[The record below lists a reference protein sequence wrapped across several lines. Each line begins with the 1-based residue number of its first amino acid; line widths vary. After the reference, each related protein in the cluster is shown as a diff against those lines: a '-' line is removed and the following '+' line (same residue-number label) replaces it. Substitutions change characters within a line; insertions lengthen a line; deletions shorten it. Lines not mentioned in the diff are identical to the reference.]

1 MTPSD
6 ETPTAPDAGA
16 PGAVL
21 AAARRRSAALVA
33 RDADTLRALHHRDLR
48 WTTHR
53 GEVRD
58 RAAYIAG
65 NTEGDLVWRDQ
76 HLVEHDIVVHGDTAV
91 LTGVVH
97 DAFERA
103 GEPGAHDM
111 RLTLVWVKQDG
122 EWVVLAAHAG
132 PPV

>member
-1 MTPSD
+1 VSLD
-6 ETPTAPDAGA
+6 EAI
-16 PGAVL
+16 L

-33 RDADTLRALHHRDLR
+33 RDAAALRALHHPDLR

-53 GEVRD
+53 GDVRD
-58 RAAYIAG
+58 RDAYIAG

-76 HLVEHDIVVHGDTAV
+76 QLVEHDVVSAGDTAV
-91 LTGVVH
+91 LTGIVR

-103 GEPGAHDM
+103 GEPRTHDM
-111 RLTLVWVKQDG
+111 RLTLVWVKQGD

-132 PPV
+132 PPVS